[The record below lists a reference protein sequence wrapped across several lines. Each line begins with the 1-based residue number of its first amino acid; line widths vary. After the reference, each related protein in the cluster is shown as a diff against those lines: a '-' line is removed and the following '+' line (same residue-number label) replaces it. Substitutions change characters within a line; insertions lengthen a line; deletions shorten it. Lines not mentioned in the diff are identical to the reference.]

1 MKYKI
6 NHGSTK
12 TFKAVIFIITVLF
25 IVSNFNVC
33 AAGAGRGPEKIT
45 ILHTNDNHSRLLPFD
60 RPGVGNDIGGMA
72 RRYEY
77 FKSVKAENPA
87 TLILDSGDIF
97 QGTPFYTFFKGEAD
111 LRAYTLCGYDAVGF
125 GNHDPDDGFENLF
138 KQLEKSGF
146 PMLCCNIFDEK
157 NNRPVFQP
165 FKIFERGGSRIAVIG
180 VIGKDAWKLIS
191 AKFRKG
197 YAHYDEAKMVSEL
210 AGKLRRRADIIVLLS
225 HSGYEAD
232 LALAKKLPEVDVIV
246 GSHSHTL
253 LKEPVLVKNGSDNGP
268 GGTIVVQAFE
278 CGIFVGKLDLFTGA
292 DSRVARFESSLK
304 PIDAK
309 IEVNKKS
316 LIYKLIDGYNSEIK
330 GRISEKI
337 GDCETT
343 MANNADMLLGTD
355 IPLGSYCA
363 DAILK
368 SSGCDAAIINS
379 TTLRD
384 SMPAGKI
391 TIETILKI
399 LPFDNTVVVFEMRGA
414 DILEMMNYIAA
425 NFGKNESFQYAGIT
439 FTLDMKKKEARDVKV
454 GGAAVSAGKVY
465 KIGTLSYIAEGN
477 LSGDVLFKN
486 AVSKKDTGKVM
497 RDMIIEFIRANN
509 KVSVPAA
516 GRIVLIK

>member
-1 MKYKI
+1 MKYKKD
-6 NHGSTK
+6 HCLTK
-12 TFKAVIFIITVLF
+12 IFNPVIFIITAFL
-25 IVSNFNVC
+25 IVSNFN
-33 AAGAGRGPEKIT
+33 AGAAQTGYRPEKIT

-60 RPGVGNDIGGMA
+60 KPGVGNDIGGMA

-77 FKSVKAENPA
+77 FKSVKAENPN
-87 TLILDSGDIF
+87 TLILDAGDIF

-138 KQLEKSGF
+138 KQLEKTGF
-146 PMLCCNIFDEK
+146 PMLCCNVFSERD
-157 NNRPVFQP
+157 NRPVFQP
-165 FKIFERGGSRIAVIG
+165 FKIFDRGGIKIAVIG
-180 VIGKDAWKLIS
+180 AIGKDAWNLIS
-191 AKFRKG
+191 NKFRKG
-197 YAHYDEAKMVSEL
+197 YIHYDEAILVSEL
-210 AGKLRRRADIIVLLS
+210 ARNLRRRADIIVLLS

-232 LALAKKLPEVDVIV
+232 LALAKKLPGVDVIV

-253 LKEPVLVKNGSDNGP
+253 LKEPVLVKNGSSNGP

-278 CGIFVGKLDLFTGA
+278 CGIYVGKLDLFMGP
-292 DSRVARFESSLK
+292 DSRVARYESGLK
-304 PIDAK
+304 PIDSK
-309 IEVNKKS
+309 IAANKKS
-316 LIYKLIDGYNSEIK
+316 LISKLIDGYNSEIK

-343 MANNADMLLGTD
+343 MTNNADMLLGID

-399 LPFDNTVVVFEMRGA
+399 LPFDNTVVVFEMKGA
-414 DILEMMNYIAA
+414 DISEMMNYIAA

-439 FTLDMKKKEARDVKV
+439 FTLDMKNKAARDVKI
-454 GGAAVSAGKVY
+454 GGTAVSADKVY

-477 LSGDVLFKN
+477 LAGDILFKD

-497 RDMIIEFIRANN
+497 RDTIIDFIRANN
-509 KVSVPAA
+509 KAIAPAP
-516 GRIVLIK
+516 GRINLIK